1 VRARDRKAGWRRL
14 LEGAPLAV
22 LLAAA
27 LVAGY
32 ALLPVLELVAISV
45 LLALVLRTVIWGMG
59 RVGVPGWAAV
69 LLLLSLFGLLGA
81 LFWLV
86 LLPNIVRELQVLA
99 SQLPGYLDA
108 LAGLTRRLHGSLGIV
123 PDLSELAGR
132 ARGLASRLVGALPE
146 LAGGVARAA
155 ADAVVVVFLA
165 LYLARDPGPVV
176 SGFLRLFPE
185 EERGRVSALLGRLE
199 VRLRG
204 WMLGAGLAALVVGA
218 GAGVGLW
225 ALGIPLPV
233 TFGLLA
239 ALLNFVPY
247 FGSIVAAVLPVL
259 VALSISPLKALL
271 VAALYVVLNQIDGN
285 VVQPLVMGRE
295 VSLHPVWILVSFL
308 ALGTLLGFAGLLLA
322 VPAAVALA
330 TVLDELLPRPPG
342 KPG

>member
-1 VRARDRKAGWRRL
+1 MRVRDGVTGWRRL

-22 LLAAA
+22 LLAAGL
-27 LVAGY
+27 LVGY
-32 ALLPVLELVAISV
+32 ALLPVLELVAISM

-69 LLLLSLFGLLGA
+69 LLLLLLFGLFGA

-86 LLPNIVRELQVLA
+86 LLPNILGELQTLA
-99 SQLPGYLDA
+99 SQLPGYLES
-108 LAGLTRRLHGSLGIV
+108 LVGLSRRLNEDFGFV
-123 PDLSELAGR
+123 PDLSELSGR
-132 ARGLASRLVGALPE
+132 ARGLASRLFGMLPE
-146 LAGGVARAA
+146 LAGGMARAA
-155 ADAVVVVFLA
+155 ADAVIVVFLA

-204 WMLGAGLAALVVGA
+204 WMVGAGLAALIVGT

-225 ALGIPLPV
+225 ALGVPLPI

-239 ALLNFVPY
+239 ALLNFIPY
-247 FGSIVAAVLPVL
+247 FGSVVAAVLPVL
-259 VALSISPLKALL
+259 VALTISPLKALL
-271 VAALYVVLNQIDGN
+271 VAALYVVLNQIEGN

-330 TVLDELLPRPPG
+330 TVLDELLP
-342 KPG
+342 KAT